1 MNEFKLK
8 SELLKRAAEV
18 VNAFKSEQ
26 VQLRVIE
33 ALIEALPRPAASEE
47 R

>member
-1 MNEFKLK
+1 MREFKLK
-8 SELLKRAAEV
+8 AELLKSAAEV

-33 ALIEALPRPAASEE
+33 ALIEALPRPAEDLE
-47 R
+47 G